1 MAYDTVI
8 MLCLF
13 VLILGHYASRTGNSM
28 LLLVQ
33 PVLIFALTNV
43 SRLIFKISS
52 QVRRYGGIQSYI
64 NCFAPTPA
72 HF

>member
-8 MLCLF
+8 TLCLF
-13 VLILGHYASRTGNSM
+13 VLILGHYVSRTGNSM

-43 SRLIFKISS
+43 SRLIFKINS

-64 NCFAPTPA
+64 NCFAPMPA